1 MQSLNLRKTAQ
12 DQFLPVKL
20 ISSEEPFSAQAQRG
34 ASLGLCRTL
43 QVLSPSSIDAAT
55 VSICKPLATEEGLIL
70 TILDIFPHKKQASRQ
85 RYMGKTSGS
94 PALQQCLSE
103 KQRSSH
109 SSCFGEQR
117 TREAWLSRHTSGRR
131 PQSIS
136 HGLVPVWLPS
146 SEMRL
151 GSCDLAVIKGR

>member
-20 ISSEEPFSAQAQRG
+20 ISSEEPFSAQAQGG

-43 QVLSPSSIDAAT
+43 QVLSPSSTDAAT
-55 VSICKPLATEEGLIL
+55 VSICKSLATEEGLIL

-94 PALQQCLSE
+94 LALQQCLSE

-117 TREAWLSRHTSGRR
+117 TREEKLGCPDTLLAGDLSPSLTDWCLSGC
-131 PQSIS
+131 
-136 HGLVPVWLPS
+136 PVQ
-146 SEMRL
+146 
-151 GSCDLAVIKGR
+151 K

>member
-1 MQSLNLRKTAQ
+1 MQSINLRKTAQ
-12 DQFLPVKL
+12 DQFLPVKS
-20 ISSEEPFSAQAQRG
+20 ISSEELFTAQAQGG
-34 ASLGLCRTL
+34 ASLGLCRIL

-85 RYMGKTSGS
+85 RYTEKTSGS
-94 PALQQCLSE
+94 LALQQCLSE
-103 KQRSSH
+103 QLT
-109 SSCFGEQR
+109 FQLFWR
-117 TREAWLSRHTSGRR
+117 TKNKRREAWLSRHTSGRR

-136 HGLVPVWLPS
+136 HGLVSVWLPS

-151 GSCDLAVIKGR
+151 GSCDPAVIKGR

>member
-20 ISSEEPFSAQAQRG
+20 ISSEEPFSAQAQGG

-43 QVLSPSSIDAAT
+43 QVLSPFSIDAAT

-103 KQRSSH
+103 QLTFQLFWRTKNKRSLAVQTHFWQETSVH
-109 SSCFGEQR
+109 
-117 TREAWLSRHTSGRR
+117 LSRTGVCLAAQFRNETGQLR
-131 PQSIS
+131 PRC
-136 HGLVPVWLPS
+136 HK
-146 SEMRL
+146 R
-151 GSCDLAVIKGR
+151 